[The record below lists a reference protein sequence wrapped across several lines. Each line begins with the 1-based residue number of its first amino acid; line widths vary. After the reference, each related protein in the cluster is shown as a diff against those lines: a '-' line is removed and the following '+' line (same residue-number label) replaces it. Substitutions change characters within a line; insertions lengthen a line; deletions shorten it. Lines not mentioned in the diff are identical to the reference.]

1 MSARWRAP
9 ARRPGTGHG
18 ARVLSLTTLLS
29 LLAVL
34 TVHAVS
40 ATDPPPAARRLDAAE
55 ARSEGVALDLVP
67 HPEVPVPVL
76 EVTPVDP
83 GAARPRLL
91 DIAGSAGSAAVSD
104 GIGREVQ
111 TLVLAHA
118 DGSQLRVPVEGLM
131 DATFSP
137 DEAWLALVDGVG
149 RLWHLRT
156 DDGAMH
162 HVADGPFLNVPLVEA
177 DGSILALAVP
187 SVEAPFRSRLVRV
200 SADDG
205 SVEPIS
211 DEGLVYAAQRLA
223 DGGLAVV
230 AHRPGGTVVQ
240 RLAGDTAST
249 VIELGEDAVNVS
261 VSADGAVI
269 AWETAGE
276 AFLRVAGQAPRHLGV
291 GRAPLVSAD
300 GWGILLQQD
309 ERSVLVDPAGRQIAD
324 LSSASGLVQC
334 AGCGS

>member
-1 MSARWRAP
+1 MSARLRAP
-9 ARRPGTGHG
+9 ARRPGAGHG
-18 ARVLSLTTLLS
+18 ARVLSLTALLS

-34 TVHAVS
+34 TVHTVS
-40 ATDPPPAARRLDAAE
+40 ATDPPPEARHLDAAE
-55 ARSEGVALDLVP
+55 ARREGVALDLLR
-67 HPEVPVPVL
+67 HPEVRVPVL

-83 GAARPRLL
+83 AAARPRLL
-91 DIAGSAGSAAVSD
+91 DISGTAGSVAVSE
-104 GIGREVQ
+104 GLGREVE

-118 DGSQLRVPVEGLM
+118 DGSQLRVPVDGLM

-137 DEAWLALVDGVG
+137 NEAWLALVDGVG

-156 DDGAMH
+156 ADGAMQH
-162 HVADGPFLNVPLVEA
+162 LDDGPFLRVPLVEA

-200 SADDG
+200 SADGG
-205 SVEPIS
+205 SVEAIS
-211 DEGLVYAAQRLA
+211 DEELVYAVQRLA

-240 RLAGDTAST
+240 RLEGRTASIVT
-249 VIELGEDAVNVS
+249 DLGEDAVNVS

-269 AWETAGE
+269 AWETAGQ
-276 AFLRVAGQAPRHLGV
+276 AFLRVAGQEPRHLGA

-309 ERSVLVDPAGRQIAD
+309 ERSVLVDPAGRQLVE
-324 LSSASGLVQC
+324 LSSAAGLLDC
-334 AGCGS
+334 SGCGS